1 MHRLRDTYGDCA
13 KLALIVFK
21 LVAMLKYS
29 MNIVEQ
35 RYDFLVDMKRL
46 PDLDDVMFERLLF
59 KSFRHKGWLC
69 NYLFWILDLNDFSP
83 SQQAILRRLAFK
95 FYGREI
101 A

>member
-1 MHRLRDTYGDCA
+1 MLIEVGFYA
-13 KLALIVFK
+13 KIIA
-21 LVAMLKYS
+21 

-46 PDLDDVMFERLLF
+46 PDLDDVMFERLLY
-59 KSFRHKGWLC
+59 KSYRHKGWLY
-69 NYLFWILDLNDFSP
+69 NYLFGTIDLGYFSP
-83 SQQAILRRLAFK
+83 SQQAILRRCAVK